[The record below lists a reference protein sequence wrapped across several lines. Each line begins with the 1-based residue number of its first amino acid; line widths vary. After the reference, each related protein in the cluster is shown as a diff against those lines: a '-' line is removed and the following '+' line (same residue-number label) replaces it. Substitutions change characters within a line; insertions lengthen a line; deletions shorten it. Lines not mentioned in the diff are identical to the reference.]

1 MKKLM
6 FSLVAAMAAT
16 AVAAETPPEFG
27 VVLRPGGIDAAAGRG
42 FVDVTLTVPQVDV
55 AAGAPLLTLPVVIAN
70 TDTVANTLTGL
81 KVTDA
86 LGDVPVT
93 AKDYAASQYHLAR
106 LSAQSDPE
114 RARTYLAEALR
125 ADPRLAA
132 RAQSDALLRPLQPP
146 TR

>member
-93 AKDYAASQYHLAR
+93 AKDDPVAIAYARHWLAG
-106 LSAQSDPE
+106 
-114 RARTYLAEALR
+114 RAVKGDVTVTYR
-125 ADPRLAA
+125 APVDNTPPK
-132 RAQSDALLRPLQPP
+132 RAPA
-146 TR
+146 